1 MAKHLRCDELLYCT
15 FIIQSAGKKILNW
28 WTFGEVTGKT
38 VVSCAPFA
46 LHFCPQPCWSRQIN
60 WIACVLQSETVT
72 NRCCVNMQINVSH
85 YQQIS
90 NCCRPDVGQ
99 SPTLARPA
107 VALAHCIQQI
117 SCTSIATYRMLPKL
131 ISVDKNSS
139 FMEKTTKISCH
150 GNIQGSKI

>member
-1 MAKHLRCDELLYCT
+1 
-15 FIIQSAGKKILNW
+15 
-28 WTFGEVTGKT
+28 
-38 VVSCAPFA
+38 
-46 LHFCPQPCWSRQIN
+46 
-60 WIACVLQSETVT
+60 
-72 NRCCVNMQINVSH
+72 MQINVSH

-139 FMEKTTKISCH
+139 FMEKKQQKLVAMATSRDQKY
-150 GNIQGSKI
+150 NFR